1 MSNFPQKPGNPYAKP
16 GCHPDG
22 IYNPGQPCMP
32 PTPHDCCPPPPPP
45 PCPPEYPIAPPPGFG
60 QVPPVPSVLEG
71 SSLYE
76 AMNVQTQRVNQCIAQ
91 WNKISANCFEYM
103 KQCVAAAR
111 MNDVYY
117 SDCEVNYQEGY
128 EPNDGCTFSLIEKK
142 AVDKNNQPIRVRL
155 VPAYDN
161 TTNSGL
167 KQPIF
172 DVSFIKSA
180 NMVITAVPADA
191 QHWIEPAM
199 LNGAPIPGTMPIND
213 DGTEVTGYVYGF
225 NRNGVLRWFGN
236 NVTLTTLEQNQMVDV
251 IGACTPILNDGKV
264 TEMAEAMTSQGA
276 ITAIGFRSSDG
287 SVFFFQCSA
296 QDQPG
301 MQGINVA
308 TLLQQYGC
316 TTAVITSFIAGDQK
330 NFSNGMLYMGQMCQS
345 PQGGLEPNNLA
356 YWVISKGPCFQNEF
370 QKTIADL
377 VQTTGRN
384 GWRNYL
390 LGVEVSDFNDRI
402 IKNAEDIANEIA
414 RATEAE
420 KTLQDN
426 IDAEIE
432 RAKAAEQAETDRA
445 TQAEAELQ
453 QNINAEQNRAEQA
466 EKLLQDNIN
475 AEVYR
480 ATTAEQG
487 LDQKIIA
494 ETTRAT
500 AAENGLAADIAAE
513 KLRAQTRENEIQTAL
528 DQEIAKRIAADND
541 IINAI
546 EQEVL
551 ARRAADTALQNSID
565 AVKNELDGDIQ
576 GIQDQINGFTSGQTN
591 LPYLK
596 LTGGNLTGNLTL
608 SSGNTVTLGRGPT
621 TDMEAATKAY
631 VDAAVAGGGGAPGEG
646 ATKEYVDQ
654 QIANVQTQ
662 VDEKV
667 SKSGDSMTGDLNMGG
682 NSIVQPVLESS
693 TGIVI
698 DNGAGGPG
706 RVTNVAAPTSP
717 TDATNKQYVDD
728 SIAAAVGEGDFVPT
742 TGGSMTGD
750 LNMDGSSV
758 INFNDP
764 AARLLS
770 KKALAKA
777 ITQGAVNQGSVY
789 NDGTAIVV
797 KSATGQVMLK
807 GTGLSLSD
815 GEGNYIPVTGISEID
830 KDGLAMVK
838 FDTTQTELMGPVAI
852 VNAAGEGAKL
862 SAGIADVEALDV
874 GQAEIRQHTGSD
886 GTPHLDINVGTSVG
900 ALYVNRTNNGT
911 LVEGGSG
918 ELHVTEIH
926 APNQLNLRPGTN
938 VNLGNT
944 SITQVMRISPSQNNT
959 LPIVNQNNTAT
970 QFVETSGVKIGSVP
984 GTTIASIYFNNNG
997 LRLNS
1002 ENTDTI
1008 DVVSNRLINVKPGEN
1023 DNDAATVGQLG
1034 GGFGSTFSGDWKEFG
1049 IYWTLTSG
1057 FDVNA
1062 TVLATLSTSSTSP
1075 SYSNIPL
1082 RVLGLKTKKDK
1093 QIIYYIGSGSGTV
1106 TFQLLEYNG
1115 VILFKRL
1122 SGDASIYLNGLG
1134 GFFNATS
1141 GYSSQTLL
1149 TNSNARCI
1157 LAMSTTPGGASAQ
1170 SYEMILTRPYTT

>member
-22 IYNPGQPCMP
+22 IYNPGQPCIP
-32 PTPHDCCPPPPPP
+32 PSPHDCCPPPPP

-345 PQGGLEPNNLA
+345 PQGGIEPNNLA

-426 IDAEIE
+426 IDAETE

-596 LTGGNLTGNLTL
+596 ITGGNLTGNLTL

-667 SKSGDSMTGDLNMGG
+667 SKSGDSMSGYLNMGG

-706 RVTNVAAPTSP
+706 RVTNLSAPTSP

-789 NDGTAIVV
+789 NDGTAMVV
-797 KSATGQVMLK
+797 KSATGPVMLK

-838 FDTTQTELMGPVAI
+838 FDTTQTELMGPVAV

-926 APNQLNLRPGTN
+926 APNQLNLKPGTN
-938 VNLGNT
+938 VNLD
-944 SITQVMRISPSQNNT
+944 SKPISNLNEIRT
-959 LPIVNQNNTAT
+959 
-970 QFVETSGVKIGSVP
+970 TSGTLAV
-984 GTTIASIYFNNNG
+984 
-997 LRLNS
+997 LNS
-1002 ENTDTI
+1002 SGTGYASTEL
-1008 DVVSNRLINVKPGEN
+1008 NRLIIKGGGSIKGQII
-1023 DNDAATVGQLG
+1023 DNGNGLSILSANNMINMNGARLTELSEGTNGSDAATLNQLNNLLLN
-1034 GGFGSTFSGDWKEFG
+1034 EL
-1049 IYWTLTSG
+1049 TLT
-1057 FDVNA
+1057 
-1062 TVLATLSTSSTSP
+1062 TTSYPNKVRMDFFLLHKNNTTQ
-1075 SYSNIPL
+1075 L
-1082 RVLGLKTKKDK
+1082 
-1093 QIIYYIGSGSGTV
+1093 
-1106 TFQLLEYNG
+1106 FQLTSNQKRVNIMFIGRSISRGNLLVGSAEGRYSTNFVSG
-1115 VILFKRL
+1115 NVIELKPGNPQTY
-1122 SGDASIYLNGLG
+1122 SDIQITYE
-1134 GFFNATS
+1134 TS
-1141 GYSSQTLL
+1141 
-1149 TNSNARCI
+1149 
-1157 LAMSTTPGGASAQ
+1157 
-1170 SYEMILTRPYTT
+1170 ILTGVGITLNTSNDFIMGIAVYTN